1 MKGRIKEK
9 KDFKLFVLIMI
20 WISCALLYAC
30 QTSPLAYKLI
40 SEKKEK
46 KFSYIGIVIAIFG
59 LLLEIE
65 ADNQK
70 SRAKKLNPN
79 KFVENGLYKIV
90 RCPNYLG
97 EIIFWIGN
105 FVCGIKIYNGFIQ
118 WFITILGLGGII
130 FIMFAGA
137 RRIEIQQKKSYSD
150 DKNFKEYIKKTPLL
164 IPFVPIYT
172 LEKYWWLRG

>member
-1 MKGRIKEK
+1 M
-9 KDFKLFVLIMI
+9 
-20 WISCALLYAC
+20 
-30 QTSPLAYKLI
+30 
-40 SEKKEK
+40 
-46 KFSYIGIVIAIFG
+46 
-59 LLLEIE
+59 
-65 ADNQK
+65 
-70 SRAKKLNPN
+70 
-79 KFVENGLYKIV
+79 

-97 EIIFWIGN
+97 EIIFWVGN

-118 WFITILGLGGII
+118 WFITIIGLGGII